1 MECLKAQQLLSE
13 SIEGI
18 ADEAELEEARAHCA
32 GCTECAQFLRMTER
46 LAVLPAPKASTE
58 LIDRLVCLGSK
69 EAILLREG
77 AASATERVEA
87 ERTSPAEKP
96 ARFLPNWWA
105 PRLTAFA
112 AAAAMLLVALV
123 ATGIGLGGLLGQQAA
138 TDAPSLDGTDSEAT
152 KESPVATAPSAA
164 DSTQGAAEFGQ
175 MAAPPYIVI
184 DGLVYAPAGPRTVE
198 AASLITATPVLT
210 ALDTGATPTTLQS
223 YRIDNMPLVAV
234 LQLADG
240 TYLGFSAVTRSFA
253 GSTFVL
259 ESGSLLTAYGQW
271 PTLPAR
277 FQVPTSPDG
286 APTFSFFGKDDAR
299 VLIYVPA
306 GGQASKGFAVAPGT
320 APNDPAAGNPNWTW
334 WRPE

>member
-18 ADEAELEEARAHCA
+18 ADEVELEEAHAHCA
-32 GCTECAQFLRMTER
+32 GCAECAQFLRMTER
-46 LAVLPAPKASTE
+46 LAKLPAPKASTE

-77 AASATERVEA
+77 AASATEHVETEKA
-87 ERTSPAEKP
+87 PSAEKP
-96 ARFLPNWWA
+96 TRFLPNWWA

-112 AAAAMLLVALV
+112 AVAAMLLVALV
-123 ATGIGLGGLLGQQAA
+123 ATGISLGGLLGQQAA
-138 TDAPSLDGTDSEAT
+138 TDTLSRDGADSET
-152 KESPVATAPSAA
+152 VKDSPVATAPSTAE
-164 DSTQGAAEFGQ
+164 STQGAAEFGQ
-175 MAAPPYIVI
+175 VTAPPYIVI
-184 DGLVYAPAGPRTVE
+184 DGLVYAPTGPRTVE

-210 ALDTGATPTTLQS
+210 SLDTGANPTTLQS
-223 YRIDNMPLVAV
+223 YRIDNVPLVAV

-240 TYLGFSAVTRSFA
+240 TYLGFSVVTRSFGGA
-253 GSTFVL
+253 TFVL

-277 FQVPTSPDG
+277 FQIPTSPDG
-286 APTFSFFGKDDAR
+286 SPTFSFFGKDDAR

-306 GGQASKGFAVAPGT
+306 GGQAAKGFAVAPGT
-320 APNDPAAGNPNWTW
+320 APNDPAVGNPNWTW